1 MQAASRRSSSLRRLM
16 RRSTISGSII
26 HRGITAHRLIFER
39 SKAGFNHCSLIRF
52 FQNFAGAFAVC
63 GIEWRKDVEVETL
76 TNNASIVRIQAVFTL
91 NQQADRLLF
100 DVRQTIA

>member
-1 MQAASRRSSSLRRLM
+1 M

-52 FQNFAGAFAVC
+52 FQNFAGAFAV
-63 GIEWRKDVEVETL
+63 
-76 TNNASIVRIQAVFTL
+76 SILFLPFFALECNLKVLSAALSFGNLCLGNEAGVNTCM
-91 NQQADRLLF
+91 ADAGK
-100 DVRQTIA
+100 TGNG